1 MLVSSSNNKIDKTI
15 YQKDCIEIPTKI
27 SKSSSYDKDLETIF
41 INREY
46 SLHSNNFNPNKTE
59 KLNSYHVQRETR
71 CDLRSSPTLLRQTVK
86 QNGLN

>member
-1 MLVSSSNNKIDKTI
+1 MLVSSSNNKIDKTK

-46 SLHSNNFNPNKTE
+46 SLHSNNFNPNKTSPNDLWKMRLE
-59 KLNSYHVQRETR
+59 KRIKESILNF
-71 CDLRSSPTLLRQTVK
+71 
-86 QNGLN
+86 N